1 MLPRTYTPFTA
12 TTSLKWLNADAEWLS
27 ELETTQAFTIAE
39 KVHLV
44 RVALQQQW
52 ICDIEDTPINREA
65 LNTLGLHIIA
75 SSEGFLIVS
84 GNAALGEYVAFRK
97 DSIHTPEVGV
107 LYGFPPSAA
116 LAHTGVIEAEQT
128 HPWPKTV
135 ARYFLG
141 GVYSADL
148 KEYEYSVFEQQW
160 KHIEQVAPAIT
171 KQAEEEYERNSRR
184 YGIHTIDKTNT

>member
-1 MLPRTYTPFTA
+1 MLPRTYIPFTA
-12 TTSLKWLNADAEWLS
+12 TASLKWLNADAEWFS
-27 ELETTQAFTIAE
+27 ELETTQAFTTAE

-52 ICDIEDTPINREA
+52 ICDVDDTSMNREA

-84 GNAALGEYVAFRK
+84 GNAAFGEYVAFREGN
-97 DSIHTPEVGV
+97 IQTFEVGI

-135 ARYFLG
+135 AAYFLG
-141 GVYSADL
+141 GVYSANL
-148 KEYEYSVFEQQW
+148 MEQEYEVFDSQW
-160 KHIEQVAPAIT
+160 LEIEKYTPKIAAVA
-171 KQAEEEYERNSRR
+171 ERAFRVALQ
-184 YGIHTIDKTNT
+184 DMK

>member
-1 MLPRTYTPFTA
+1 MLPRSTPHFTA
-12 TTSLKWLNADAEWLS
+12 TTSLKWLDADAEWFS

-52 ICDIEDTPINREA
+52 ICDVEDTPRNREA
-65 LNTLGLHIIA
+65 LDALGLHVIA

-84 GNAALGEYVAFRK
+84 GNAAFAEYVTFRE
-97 DSIHTPEVGV
+97 DSIQTAEVGI

-141 GVYSADL
+141 GVYSADS
-148 KEYEYSVFEQQW
+148 KEYEYSIFEQQW
-160 KHIEQVAPAIT
+160 KQIERVAPAIT
-171 KQAEEEYERNSRR
+171 KQADEEYERSSQSN
-184 YGIHTIDKTNT
+184 

>member
-12 TTSLKWLNADAEWLS
+12 TASLKWLNADAEWFS
-27 ELETTQAFTIAE
+27 QLETTQAFTIAE

-52 ICDIEDTPINREA
+52 ICDIDDTPINREA
-65 LNTLGLHIIA
+65 LNTLGLHVIA
-75 SSEGFLIVS
+75 TSEGFLIVS
-84 GNAALGEYVAFRK
+84 GNAALGEYVTLREG
-97 DSIHTPEVGV
+97 SIHTPEVGI

-148 KEYEYSVFEQQW
+148 KENEYTTFEDQW
-160 KHIEQVAPAIT
+160 KEIERVAPFIASDAMQEFT
-171 KQAEEEYERNSRR
+171 Q
-184 YGIHTIDKTNT
+184 KTQLEMLNR